1 MEVFHIIDI
10 IVSIYSACPWNS
22 PGQRTRVDSCSL
34 LQGIFPTQGS
44 NPGPLHCS
52 QIHLSHQGSPFRLL
66 LFAVHCTSPALPAP
80 IFRGEALKRKKTLKY
95 FRPNYL
101 F

>member
-22 PGQRTRVDSCSL
+22 PGQSIRVGSCSL

-44 NPGPLHCS
+44 NPGLLHCS
-52 QIHLSHQGSPFRLL
+52 QIHLSHQESPLRLL
-66 LFAVHCTSPALPAP
+66 LFTVHCTSPLPSCP
-80 IFRGEALKRKKTLKY
+80 YFQRRSMKKKENTEIF
-95 FRPNYL
+95 
-101 F
+101 